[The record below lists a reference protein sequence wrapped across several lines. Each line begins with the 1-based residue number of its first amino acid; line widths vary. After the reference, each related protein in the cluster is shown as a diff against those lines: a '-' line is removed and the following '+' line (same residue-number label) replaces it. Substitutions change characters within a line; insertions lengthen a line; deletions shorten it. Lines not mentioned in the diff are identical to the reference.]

1 MVAIKI
7 VGGGIKVMTKIKSVK
22 KAVLG
27 TALAGVLVAGA
38 GFGTYSWFTDSTKAQ
53 GQVKNA
59 IVEIVGGGQAS
70 FDYSSGYLA
79 PSRSQIAE
87 EWKTIENN
95 STDRRISL
103 SASFTGKLYGD
114 SSDIDFSQYK
124 STALFVFNKDAGGV
138 QDAEFIDSS
147 LRAYLEEDDM
157 SELEFEKMLQEL
169 YGAKMEI
176 VVIEGEADVEQLEA
190 TLEGAA
196 DTPVAAIVSAQYIE
210 AQLEK
215 ASAASVGTLS
225 HEPVKVMEKGI
236 LFGETISRQ
245 HYVHVLFGTSLKETA
260 GNEYQNAKMDFKIH
274 VEANQ
279 VDRVAGTN

>member
-1 MVAIKI
+1 MAKI
-7 VGGGIKVMTKIKSVK
+7 NNVK

-27 TALAGVLVAGA
+27 TAMAGVLVAGA
-38 GFGTYSWFTDSTKAQ
+38 GFGTYSWFTDSTEAQ

-59 IVEIVGGGQAS
+59 IVEIAGGGQAS

-124 STALFVFNKDAGGV
+124 STALFVFNKDASGV

-147 LRAYLEEDDM
+147 LREYLEEDDM
-157 SELEFEKMLQEL
+157 SMLEFEKMMQEF

-176 VVIEGEADVEQLEA
+176 VVIEGEGDVEELEA
-190 TLEGAA
+190 TLEASEDA
-196 DTPVAAIVSAQYIE
+196 PVAALVSSDYIE
-210 AQLEK
+210 AQLE
-215 ASAASVGTLS
+215 SSVSSVGTMS
-225 HEPVKVMEKGI
+225 HDPVKVMEKGI

-260 GNEYQNAKMDFKIH
+260 GNEYQNAKMDFQIH

-279 VDRVAGTN
+279 VDRLANLD

>member
-1 MVAIKI
+1 MAKI
-7 VGGGIKVMTKIKSVK
+7 NNVK

-38 GFGTYSWFTDSTKAQ
+38 GFGTYSWFTDSTQAQ

-59 IVEIVGGGQAS
+59 IVEIAGGGQAS

-124 STALFVFNKDAGGV
+124 STALFVFNKDASGV
-138 QDAEFIDSS
+138 QDAEFIDES
-147 LRAYLEEDDM
+147 LRDYLEDDDM
-157 SELEFEKMLQEL
+157 EALEWEKVFQEY

-176 VVIEGEADVEQLEA
+176 VVIDEESDVAELESTLEASGNVPVVALVSSNFIETQLE
-190 TLEGAA
+190 
-196 DTPVAAIVSAQYIE
+196 Q
-210 AQLEK
+210 
-215 ASAASVGTLS
+215 ASAASVGVLS
-225 HEPVKVMEKGI
+225 HDPVKVMEKGI

-260 GNEYQNAKMDFKIH
+260 GNEYQNAKMDFQIH

-279 VDRVAGTN
+279 VDRLANLD